1 LINHRKARCVD
12 CEGEDTNKPVIGLT
26 VIKGLI
32 KDGNEY
38 NSGKILDPKS
48 GKVYKCFITLQSKI
62 SKSGYIGFA
71 FMGRT
76 QYCIELNN
84 YFNYIY

>member
-1 LINHRKARCVD
+1 
-12 CEGEDTNKPVIGLT
+12 

-48 GKVYKCFITLQSKI
+48 GKVYKCFITIK
-62 SKSGYIGFA
+62 
-71 FMGRT
+71 R
-76 QYCIELNN
+76 
-84 YFNYIY
+84 